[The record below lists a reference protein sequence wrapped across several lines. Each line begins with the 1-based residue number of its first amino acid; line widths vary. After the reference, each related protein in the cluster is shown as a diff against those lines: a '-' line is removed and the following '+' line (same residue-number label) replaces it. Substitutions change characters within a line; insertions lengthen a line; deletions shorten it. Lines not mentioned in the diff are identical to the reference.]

1 MPPSDSNPTKDRSYV
16 MLEEFDFVALLRTL
30 IDDKDLIDNVEDA
43 LPTGEHTV
51 YRRLG
56 TTTQARNAV
65 GARRKAANREYGG
78 VDASQLPDRLVSVP
92 VKNWQPGPV
101 SSSTQ
106 LRVG

>member
-1 MPPSDSNPTKDRSYV
+1 MPLRLQSHERPQLPL
-16 MLEEFDFVALLRTL
+16 LEELDVVALLRTV
-30 IDDKDLIDNVEDA
+30 IDDKDLLDRVEDA

-65 GARRKAANREYGG
+65 GARRKAANREYGDR
-78 VDASQLPDRLVSVP
+78 DAKLPDRLVSVP
-92 VKNWQPGPV
+92 LKNWQPGPV
-101 SSSTQ
+101 ASVSG

>member
-16 MLEEFDFVALLRTL
+16 LLEEFDLVALLRTL
-30 IDDKDLIDNVEDA
+30 TDDKDLIDNVEDA
-43 LPTGEHTV
+43 LPSGEHTV

-65 GARRKAANREYGG
+65 GARRKAANRAYSGA
-78 VDASQLPDRLVSVP
+78 DAKLPDRLVSVP